1 MSRLF
6 SNRSKSVKLL
16 LYVYAFVVWIGF
28 NSYAFFNTKSRIQI
42 ENYNN
47 DKTISEW
54 ILYSLT
60 VVSITALV
68 YLVFW
73 FLELMEE
80 KE

>member
-1 MSRLF
+1 MP
-6 SNRSKSVKLL
+6 KLL
-16 LYVYAFVVWIGF
+16 LYVYAFVVWIGI
-28 NSYAFFNTKSRIQI
+28 NSHAFFNTKSRIQI

-54 ILYSLT
+54 ILYSLMVLST
-60 VVSITALV
+60 TTLV

-73 FLELMEE
+73 FLEQVEE